1 MQSIMQYMIIDACIL
16 CYLYISVEAA
26 YTDIE
31 YFESSYFV
39 QIDCMERLSFG
50 GRYNN
55 INGAMQMQRSVI
67 LYNYREVV

>member
-1 MQSIMQYMIIDACIL
+1 MHVYSVT
-16 CYLYISVEAA
+16 YISQWKRH
-26 YTDIE
+26 TDIE